1 MTTSDTT
8 SHMDEAL
15 AVLQGTHDGDDLT
28 QEDLALLE
36 TIVNFGPE
44 ALTERGRNHWSQ
56 LVGVAREGKYQR
68 PWLHGVIG
76 LTKSQDGFVYWH
88 DAPVEHYSHK
98 DPVKEAKDA
107 KELGMACTLA
117 ERRGLPVNWTN
128 ISRIFDDLRFGQ
140 GIVAPRF
147 HVMWTANPLN
157 LRLTAV
163 RDSSTDVKVF
173 ETQAAA
179 HRASASTQWDVEPT
193 EGSLR
198 YTQIT
203 STEGFDQVVQ
213 QLLSDKSWMRAVFQ
227 ARMQSVTIDLVDEL
241 HRQVDRDALLTNAQ
255 IESSFYAESA
265 PSHGAANPHTSP

>member
-1 MTTSDTT
+1 MTTSETD

-44 ALTERGRNHWSQ
+44 ALTERGRNLWSQ
-56 LVGVAREGKYQR
+56 LVGAAREGKYQR

-76 LTKSQDGFVYWH
+76 LTKSQDGYVYWH
-88 DAPVEHYSHK
+88 GAAVEHYSHK
-98 DPVKEAKDA
+98 DPVKEARDA

-117 ERRGLPVNWTN
+117 ERRGLPVNWGN
-128 ISRIFDDLRFGQ
+128 ISKIFDDLRFGQ

-147 HVMWTANPLN
+147 HVMWTADPLN

-163 RDSSTDVKVF
+163 RDSSTDVKAF

-179 HRASASTQWDVEPT
+179 HRARACTQWDVKPT
-193 EGSLR
+193 DGSLR

-213 QLLSDKSWMRAVFQ
+213 QLLSDQSWMRAVFQ
-227 ARMQSVTIDLVDEL
+227 ARMQSVTINLVDEL
-241 HRQVDRDALLTNAQ
+241 HRQVDRGALLTSSQ
-255 IESSFYAESA
+255 LESNYYSESA
-265 PSHGAANPHTSP
+265 PTQGAANPHSSP